1 VSSRYLVGGSVLS
14 WARSKLEGKIAQK
27 REDVEYERARG
38 TPEGLADELE
48 TLAELEQDLRAA
60 TPAPEGAA
68 IIVEDGC
75 LVLHDK
81 SEEFQAGAVHALAK
95 HAVTVQEKVMDR
107 LVPENEGLQADL
119 LAERKKAQHLDDLL
133 GLATRGLR
141 EQTLAKF
148 AVEEERDRLTAE
160 TDRFKRDVA
169 YYERE
174 LKKVREIVDH
184 LDCIDRDADEAGIH
198 RDFVERWRRG
208 GE

>member
-1 VSSRYLVGGSVLS
+1 MLS

-27 REDVEYERARG
+27 REDVEYERSRG

-60 TPAPEGAA
+60 TPQPEGEA
-68 IIVEDGC
+68 IVVEDGPDME
-75 LVLHDK
+75 VERFMAMSDAEVAQVHRA
-81 SEEFQAGAVHALAK
+81 AG
-95 HAVTVQEKVMDR
+95 
-107 LVPENEGLQADL
+107 
-119 LAERKKAQHLDDLL
+119 LDPVEVARD
-133 GLATRGLR
+133 G
-141 EQTLAKF
+141 AKF
-148 AVEEERDRLTAE
+148 ARLIGYADEQRREIDRL
-160 TDRFKRDVA
+160 KKDVN

-174 LKKVREIVDH
+174 IAKLREIVDH